1 MAQKDYLSK
10 VGGQYGQLAGSLLS
24 DKRKRK
30 KKEAYTAIALQAFI
44 ESIGAKNRQLDQG
57 LADQALELKD
67 SWGDI
72 INDRNEIWSEWTQEG
87 RKRLDQYNSLGEDA
101 YLNQEAISRINL
113 SNAAQE
119 SGITWEE
126 RNKPQYSQAT
136 RDSLWTSYNAERKRA
151 LQEIN
156 ILKEDPRAQF
166 ETKTKF
172 NEKAK
177 SAYLAELDLIKND
190 PTQKGALRNV
200 FNRMF
205 RTERDKKGNLVSTNA
220 EKIELEEAL
229 KKAVALRKTQEDN
242 IEASIASLD
251 DLYSG
256 VVGEKV
262 NNSTDLT
269 ALQNKAII
277 LARKA
282 YKQEEIINQKNKD
295 KDIWLEKYPPGSS
308 KGQYKEGISSNF
320 KKANILVNVTNKQK
334 EIQKD
339 TGKYPIERVD
349 LLKND
354 LDDMWAKNSNGE
366 VDLLTREKFFDAL
379 AITELAINEGLINSG
394 KDALTGAPLIVAAL
408 ELWSNEGRFSKVVGE
423 FEEIDYRRDRL
434 IWNKN
439 DILVTLPS
447 KEGYNLVNN
456 TVQTSDAASL
466 HQEQGA
472 ANPDDFVQEDADE
485 DGIKKYN
492 RNKIINYVN
501 STMGIDKETGKPIP
515 KNAIFA
521 NRSKEEQDS
530 EIARFISSYPEH
542 EKDIINIFST
552 SEYRKTNDTKE
563 KQTTITSSEEPQ
575 KQTVTR
581 RGVEYTK
588 GTSGTD
594 EELEEF
600 MKTFKSPFIKER
612 IKILKKAIDTN
623 KYGAV
628 GSLLSKQ
635 TGTHYRKLTE
645 EQREVAAKALIDELL
660 KDIG

>member
-1 MAQKDYLSK
+1 M
-10 VGGQYGQLAGSLLS
+10 GSNFGKALGS
-24 DKRKRK
+24 IFDRRKSIEKRNRRK
-30 KKEAYTAIALQAFI
+30 I
-44 ESIGAKNRQLDQG
+44 IGATIVQEILTGKKQQLDQG
-57 LADQALELKD
+57 LKDQVAALNDK
-67 SWGDI
+67 WGDMMDGR
-72 INDRNEIWSEWTQEG
+72 NDFWSDWTQEG
-87 RKRLDQYNSLGEDA
+87 NKRLDEYNRLGEDA

-119 SGITWEE
+119 SGITWED

-136 RDSLWTSYNAERKRA
+136 RDALWASYNAERKRS

-166 ETKTKF
+166 ETKTQF
-172 NEKAK
+172 NQKAK
-177 SAYLAELDLIKND
+177 NAYLAELASITDD
-190 PTQKGALRNV
+190 PTQKGVLRNI

-205 RTERDKKGNLVSTNA
+205 RTERDEEGNLVSTNA

-229 KKAVALRKTQEDN
+229 KKAVVARKTQEDN
-242 IEASIASLD
+242 IEASIDSLD
-251 DLYSG
+251 NLYSG

-277 LARKA
+277 LARRA
-282 YKQEEIINQKNKD
+282 YKQEEIIKQKNKD
-295 KDIWLEKYPPGSS
+295 KDIWFDKYPTGSL
-308 KGQYKEGISSNF
+308 KGQYKEVISSNF
-320 KKANILVNVTNKQK
+320 KEANILVNVTNKQK
-334 EIQKD
+334 GPLEGTDPTTDKPYEKN
-339 TGKYPIERVD
+339 TYPIERVD
-349 LLKND
+349 LLKNN
-354 LDDMWAKNSNGE
+354 LEDMWAKNSNGE
-366 VDLLTREKFFDAL
+366 VDPLTREKFFNAL
-379 AITELAINEGLINSG
+379 AITELAINDGLINSG

-408 ELWSNEGRFSKVVGE
+408 ELWSNEERFSKVVGE
-423 FEEIDYRRDRL
+423 FEEIDYRRDRQ
-434 IWNKN
+434 IWDKN

-456 TVQTSDAASL
+456 TVQTSDAVSL
-466 HQEQGA
+466 QQEKGA
-472 ANPDDFVQEDADE
+472 ENPDEFIQEDADE

-492 RNKIINYVN
+492 RQKMLAYFNDPESKFAKMSKI
-501 STMGIDKETGKPIP
+501 
-515 KNAIFA
+515 
-521 NRSKEEQDS
+521 EQDS
-530 EIARFISSYPEH
+530 DLNSLVNSIFPEH
-542 EKDIINIFST
+542 EKEIISLFST

-563 KQTTITSSEEPQ
+563 KQTAITSSEEPQ
-575 KQTVTR
+575 EQTVTR

-612 IKILKKAIDTN
+612 IKRLKKAIDTN
-623 KYGAV
+623 KYGSI

-635 TGTHYRKLTE
+635 TGTPFRKLTQ

>member
-10 VGGQYGQLAGSLLS
+10 IGGQYGQLAGSLLS

-379 AITELAINEGLINSG
+379 AITELAINEGLIKSG
-394 KDALTGAPLIVAAL
+394 KDALTGAPLIYEAL
-408 ELWSNEGRFSKVVGE
+408 QLWSNEGRFSKVVGE
-423 FEEIDYRRDRL
+423 FEEIAWRRDRL
-434 IWNKN
+434 IWDKD

-472 ANPDDFVQEDADE
+472 ENPDDFVQEDADE

-492 RNKIINYVN
+492 RQKMLSYFNDPESKFAKMSKI
-501 STMGIDKETGKPIP
+501 
-515 KNAIFA
+515 
-521 NRSKEEQDS
+521 EQDS
-530 EIARFISSYPEH
+530 DLNALVNSIFPEH
-542 EKDIINIFST
+542 EKEIINLFST

-563 KQTTITSSEEPQ
+563 KQTVITSSEEPQ

-635 TGTHYRKLTE
+635 TGTPYRKLTE

>member
-1 MAQKDYLSK
+1 M
-10 VGGQYGQLAGSLLS
+10 
-24 DKRKRK
+24 
-30 KKEAYTAIALQAFI
+30 
-44 ESIGAKNRQLDQG
+44 
-57 LADQALELKD
+57 
-67 SWGDI
+67 
-72 INDRNEIWSEWTQEG
+72 
-87 RKRLDQYNSLGEDA
+87 
-101 YLNQEAISRINL
+101 
-113 SNAAQE
+113 
-119 SGITWEE
+119 
-126 RNKPQYSQAT
+126 
-136 RDSLWTSYNAERKRA
+136 
-151 LQEIN
+151 
-156 ILKEDPRAQF
+156 
-166 ETKTKF
+166 
-172 NEKAK
+172 
-177 SAYLAELDLIKND
+177 
-190 PTQKGALRNV
+190 
-200 FNRMF
+200 
-205 RTERDKKGNLVSTNA
+205 
-220 EKIELEEAL
+220 
-229 KKAVALRKTQEDN
+229 
-242 IEASIASLD
+242 
-251 DLYSG
+251 
-256 VVGEKV
+256 
-262 NNSTDLT
+262 
-269 ALQNKAII
+269 QNKAII

-379 AITELAINEGLINSG
+379 AITELAINEGLIKSG
-394 KDALTGAPLIVAAL
+394 KDALTGAPLIYEAL
-408 ELWSNEGRFSKVVGE
+408 QLWSNEGRFSKVVGE
-423 FEEIDYRRDRL
+423 FEEIAWRRDRL
-434 IWNKN
+434 IWDKD

-472 ANPDDFVQEDADE
+472 ENPDDFVQEDADE

-492 RNKIINYVN
+492 RQKMLSYFNDPESKFAKMSKI
-501 STMGIDKETGKPIP
+501 
-515 KNAIFA
+515 
-521 NRSKEEQDS
+521 EQDS
-530 EIARFISSYPEH
+530 DLNALVNSIFPEH
-542 EKDIINIFST
+542 EKEIINLFST

-563 KQTTITSSEEPQ
+563 KQTVITSSEEPQ

-635 TGTHYRKLTE
+635 TGTPYRKLTE

>member
-10 VGGQYGQLAGSLLS
+10 IGGQYGQLAGSLLS

-379 AITELAINEGLINSG
+379 AITELAINEGLIKSG
-394 KDALTGAPLIVAAL
+394 KDALTGAPLIYEAL
-408 ELWSNEGRFSKVVGE
+408 QLWSNEGRFSKVVGE
-423 FEEIDYRRDRL
+423 FEEIAWRRDRL
-434 IWNKN
+434 IWDKD

-492 RNKIINYVN
+492 RQKMLSYFNDPESKFAKMSKI
-501 STMGIDKETGKPIP
+501 
-515 KNAIFA
+515 
-521 NRSKEEQDS
+521 EQDS
-530 EIARFISSYPEH
+530 DLNALVNSIFPEH
-542 EKDIINIFST
+542 EKEIINLFST

-563 KQTTITSSEEPQ
+563 KQTVITSSEEPQ

-635 TGTHYRKLTE
+635 TGTPYRKLTE

>member
-10 VGGQYGQLAGSLLS
+10 IGGQYGQLAGSLLS

-379 AITELAINEGLINSG
+379 AITELAINEGLIKSG
-394 KDALTGAPLIVAAL
+394 KDALTGAPLIYEAL
-408 ELWSNEGRFSKVVGE
+408 QLWSNEGRFSKVVGE
-423 FEEIDYRRDRL
+423 FEEIARRRDRL
-434 IWNKN
+434 IWDKN

-472 ANPDDFVQEDADE
+472 ENPDDFVQEDADE

-492 RNKIINYVN
+492 RQKMLSYFNDPESKFAKMSKI
-501 STMGIDKETGKPIP
+501 
-515 KNAIFA
+515 
-521 NRSKEEQDS
+521 EQDS
-530 EIARFISSYPEH
+530 DLNALVNSIFPEH
-542 EKDIINIFST
+542 EKEIINLFST

-563 KQTTITSSEEPQ
+563 KQTVITSSEEPQ

-635 TGTHYRKLTE
+635 TGTPYRKLTE

>member
-10 VGGQYGQLAGSLLS
+10 IGGQYGQLAGSLLS

-366 VDLLTREKFFDAL
+366 VDPLTREKFFDAL
-379 AITELAINEGLINSG
+379 AITELAINEGLIKSG
-394 KDALTGAPLIVAAL
+394 KDALTGAPLIYEAL
-408 ELWSNEGRFSKVVGE
+408 QLWSNEGRFSKVVGE
-423 FEEIDYRRDRL
+423 FEEIAWRRDRL
-434 IWNKN
+434 IWDKD

-472 ANPDDFVQEDADE
+472 ENPDDFVQEDADE

-492 RNKIINYVN
+492 RQKMLSYFNDPESKFAKMSKI
-501 STMGIDKETGKPIP
+501 
-515 KNAIFA
+515 
-521 NRSKEEQDS
+521 EQDS
-530 EIARFISSYPEH
+530 DLNALVNSIFPEH
-542 EKDIINIFST
+542 EKEIINLFST

-563 KQTTITSSEEPQ
+563 KQTVITSSEEPQ

-635 TGTHYRKLTE
+635 TGTPYRKLTE